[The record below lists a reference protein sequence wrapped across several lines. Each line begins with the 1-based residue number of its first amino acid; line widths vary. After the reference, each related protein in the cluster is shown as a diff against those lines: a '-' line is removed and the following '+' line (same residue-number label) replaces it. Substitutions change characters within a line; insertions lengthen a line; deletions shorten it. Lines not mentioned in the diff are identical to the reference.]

1 MKNIIFYLSIYY
13 SGPINARFPRVQVLD
28 NWGWCSGSCGIDNG
42 YSYGCYADTL
52 LNQCD
57 PNRVG
62 ASASSIPWIRYGGS
76 VIVE

>member
-28 NWGWCSGSCGIDNG
+28 NWGWCSGRCDTGMNPNYTG
-42 YSYGCYADTL
+42 NGCYAEISV
-52 LNQCD
+52 NQNDCVQTQ
-57 PNRVG
+57 NKAWVL
-62 ASASSIPWIRYGGS
+62 YNGS